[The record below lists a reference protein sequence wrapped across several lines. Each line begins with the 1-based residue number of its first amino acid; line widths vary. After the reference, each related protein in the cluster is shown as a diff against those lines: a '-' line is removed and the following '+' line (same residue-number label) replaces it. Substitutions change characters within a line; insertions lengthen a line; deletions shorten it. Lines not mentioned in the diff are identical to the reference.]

1 MTDFVPKIK
10 KKIARLEAG
19 QDIRLEFTPCNHGRI
34 VAFAEAT
41 VDDNGEPIK
50 RKLEIIKPGASK
62 PVAQRTDSGRS
73 IATIVTLD
81 ITKSDLRQSESW
93 TCRVVN
99 QSEHTADFAL
109 RVSYPSDTPLEVY
122 RVSSPLVE
130 IVLNHLLGGTHILV
144 TRGQNQSRITFP
156 ELAGKRE
163 IKFTVPDFSAQLLLF
178 TIKEYPNNI
187 ESDHIDIKL
196 INANTTYP
204 TGGLRLTVTF
214 KESGREILGTFHG
227 ELKNMRMVVE
237 LGFCVDRGQISYRR
251 VGANLEF
258 KLKLI
263 GLPDALLDSLLGYSE
278 KIRRTVENTF
288 LSHLERKDVKAAF
301 SSALTER
308 LMSMLPEGSKLHD
321 VRVVRNEV
329 VVEHYRK

>member
-1 MTDFVPKIK
+1 
-10 KKIARLEAG
+10 
-19 QDIRLEFTPCNHGRI
+19 
-34 VAFAEAT
+34 
-41 VDDNGEPIK
+41 
-50 RKLEIIKPGASK
+50 
-62 PVAQRTDSGRS
+62 
-73 IATIVTLD
+73 
-81 ITKSDLRQSESW
+81 
-93 TCRVVN
+93 
-99 QSEHTADFAL
+99 

-130 IVLNHLLGGTHILV
+130 NVLNHLLGGTSILV

-163 IKFTVPDFSAQLLLF
+163 IKFTVPDFSAQVLLF
-178 TIKEYPNNI
+178 TINEYPNNI

-196 INANTTYP
+196 INANTTFP

-258 KLKLI
+258 NLKLV